1 MTTHAKPS
9 HPVAAQI
16 ENGAAE
22 DAAFPGV
29 PFDIAWFERCEKR
42 ELDHADGVTTC
53 LLREPVDGRYWL
65 ARHALNTSAIGCER
79 LKRELAVSAR
89 ISLPWGLPPV
99 ESVWGGERFVIVY
112 EAGAS
117 STLASSLDTRQL
129 GLEAFLAVA
138 AGAARALG
146 EAHSAGLCHGDL
158 KLSSIVLA
166 NAQADLEADAEACA
180 IRLTGFD
187 PAPPEA
193 YRERLSAQ
201 PYLAP
206 EVALNDAPA
215 DRKSADLYALGVA
228 LYALLTGELPIDAR
242 SAAGWYHARLAI
254 EPLHP
259 RRRRADVPEPLAEV
273 LLRLLAKDPRERYVT
288 AAAAYA
294 DLQRIRNSLCAPGG
308 EARVAVDAGAS
319 SHLLSLPGRLFGR
332 ATEKALLDDALARVA
347 ATGKTEVVLIS
358 GSGGCG
364 KSALVESLFNDV
376 QPLGSRFASGKADK
390 LRTTIPYAPV
400 VQIVRALTLALLGE
414 ADNLLESVRER
425 WTQRLEGQGRAIA
438 ELVPEVEHVIGPGA
452 PLADVAAPLAQARL
466 VRALLH
472 TFAALAQPGAP
483 LVIFFDDVQWAD
495 PASLAFL
502 RAFSSEP
509 PPNVLLL
516 CAHRESSVERPGP
529 HQWLRELD
537 ACKTM
542 RVTQVR
548 LQALSERDLAGLIG
562 ATLNEPAE
570 RVEPLARAVH
580 AKTAGNPFFS
590 RQLLRMLIDD
600 EVLGYSV
607 KAAAWTWDEASIAQ
621 RLYSDNVIDLLIRR
635 FDRFPQ
641 ESVKLVEWLACVG
654 MRCDVALLAQI
665 GGITPGDVHER
676 LRPFVDANLLAAQP
690 EAYAFLHDRVLES
703 AYARID
709 AQTKPHYH
717 ARIASVMI
725 DYWRASLPESA
736 FDIASQIE
744 RAPKEALDP
753 ETRVAYVRVL
763 ILAGKRARNAA
774 ALDQATEYAN
784 VALGMVDEQ
793 WWSNHYGLTY
803 GAQLLHCECLLA
815 QARLTDAQQRIDA
828 LLAHPLAILDR
839 AGVHRLKAVLQ
850 TVQSDYEGALSTAL
864 AGLALL
870 GVHLHRSP
878 TAEQMRAACE
888 SVQIA
893 LRGRAIASVRHLPP
907 CEDRRIQIVMGLLAT
922 LTSSFFVTDGLGIL
936 HLAKMVELTLEHGV
950 TPESPYGLAWFGVL
964 FAGMY
969 EAADEGL
976 AYGQAALTLVDQ
988 HGFEAQRVATL
999 VAIDQVSVWTRP
1011 LSFALE
1017 HARQARVLG
1026 RASGDIGMAC
1036 YACNHIVSDLI
1047 AMGENLSLVDE
1058 EVERGLEL
1066 TAIIQYRDIEAVL
1079 LAQRDFVHRLQRAKD
1094 STDRPEHTGAAV
1106 SQIARFFLYFYD
1118 GLAKLFAGA
1127 YCAARTRL
1135 DDARALAWT
1144 VPAHINVADCHW
1156 YGALAISRGQF
1167 TSHDSALFEL
1177 RTQRV
1182 QFARWAN
1189 QNGATFRN
1197 KLLLIDAEI
1206 ARLQGDAFGALVAYE
1221 KSAQAAEAAGFTHE
1235 QALAHEFAGEL
1246 CMAHALESSARHHLH
1261 QAAICYGRWGA
1272 ALPEERIR
1280 ERHPQLAS
1288 VATDEASPRNEV
1300 RQQPFVELGVEA
1312 AKAISGEAVTDR
1324 LVERLLTGITVYAGA
1339 QYGLLLLMHDDGP
1352 KIEALARV
1360 ESNHMAVTLRSV
1372 APDDEALPLAVLNS
1386 VVRTR
1391 KTLVFAEASVESP
1404 SLRARTSAGRTQ
1416 RSVLCMPLLRGG
1428 SLVGV
1433 VYLENNLAPGVFD
1446 PSRVAGLEVLAPQV
1460 AVSLETARLYER
1472 LVEESEHRLNAEV
1485 SLRYARDELART
1497 SHLTVM
1503 GSVAASIAHEVNQPL
1518 SAIATSVDASLRWL
1532 QRATPNLEEVA
1543 AGLDH
1548 IKRTSLRAVEIIRAL
1563 RALAKQAPAILAP
1576 LRMDDVVRDVLD
1588 LLQPEALAQQIR
1600 VVTQL
1605 EAGDAIVQADR
1616 VQLQQVVLNLF
1627 TNAVEA
1633 MSETVLETRTL
1644 AISTRVSEGKVV
1656 MSARDRGTGIPADVL
1671 ERIFDPLYTT
1681 KASGMGMGLAI
1692 CRSIVESHHGT
1703 LDAFNVEDGAE
1714 FVMTLPIAWHDVAP
1728 RRARSINIQD
1738 FPGYAR

>member
-9 HPVAAQI
+9 SSVAAQI
-16 ENGAAE
+16 GNGAAA

-42 ELDHADGVTTC
+42 ELDHADGVTTS
-53 LLREPVDGRYWL
+53 LLGETGDGRYWL
-65 ARHALNTSAIGCER
+65 ARHAPNTSAIGSER
-79 LKRELAVSAR
+79 LKRELAAGAR
-89 ISLPWGLPPV
+89 IRLPWGLPPV
-99 ESVWGGERFVIVY
+99 ATLWGGERIVVVY
-112 EAGAS
+112 EACAS
-117 STLASSLDTRQL
+117 STLASSLDPRQPS
-129 GLEAFLAVA
+129 LEAFLAVA

-158 KLSSIVLA
+158 KRSSIVIDKGRA
-166 NAQADLEADAEACA
+166 GVEADVATRA
-180 IRLTGFD
+180 ISLTGFD
-187 PAPPEA
+187 PAPPQA

-215 DRKSADLYALGVA
+215 DHKSADLYALGVA
-228 LYALLTGELPIDAR
+228 LYTLLTGELPIDAQ

-254 EPLHP
+254 EPVHP
-259 RRRRADVPEPLAEV
+259 RRRRADVPEPLSEV
-273 LLRLLAKDPRERYVT
+273 LLRLLAKDPRERYAT

-294 DLQRIRNSLCAPGG
+294 DLQRICDSLCAPGG
-308 EARVAVDAGAS
+308 EAPYAVDAGAS
-319 SHLLSLPGRLFGR
+319 SHLLSMSSRLFGR

-347 ATGKTEVVLIS
+347 ATGKTEIVLIS

-364 KSALVESLFNDV
+364 KSALAESLFNDV
-376 QPLGSRFASGKADK
+376 QQRGSRFASGKSDK
-390 LRTTIPYAPV
+390 LRTTIPYAPI
-400 VQIVRALTLALLGE
+400 VQIVRALTQALLGE
-414 ADNLLESVRER
+414 DDNLLASVRER

-438 ELVPEVEHVIGPGA
+438 ELVPEVEHIIGPGA

-483 LVIFFDDVQWAD
+483 LVLFFDDVQWAD

-502 RAFSSEP
+502 RAFSAEP
-509 PPNVLLL
+509 PSNVLLL
-516 CAHRESSVERPGP
+516 CAHREFSVDRPGQL
-529 HQWLRELD
+529 QWQRELD

-542 RVTQVR
+542 RVTPVR
-548 LQALSERDLAGLIG
+548 LHALSVRDLAALIG
-562 ATLNEPAE
+562 ATLSEAAE

-600 EVLGYSV
+600 EVLSYSV
-607 KAAAWTWDEASIAQ
+607 KAAAWMWDEASIAQ

-641 ESVKLVEWLACVG
+641 ESAKLVEWLACVG

-665 GGITPGDVHER
+665 SGMTPDEVHER

-690 EAYAFLHDRVLES
+690 DAYAFLHDRVLES

-725 DYWRASLPESA
+725 DYWRARLPEYA

-744 RAPKEALDP
+744 RAPKDALNS
-753 ETRVAYVRVL
+753 ETRMAYVRVL
-763 ILAGKRARNAA
+763 VLAGKRARNAA
-774 ALDQATEYAN
+774 ALDQATEYADA
-784 VALGMVDEQ
+784 ALGMVDDQ

-839 AGVHRLKAVLQ
+839 ADVHRLKAVLQ

-864 AGLALL
+864 TGLSLL

-893 LRGRAIASVRHLPP
+893 LRGRAIASVRHLPRS
-907 CEDRRIQIVMGLLAT
+907 EDRGNQVVMGLLAT

-976 AYGQAALTLVDQ
+976 AYGQAALALVDQ

-1017 HARQARVLG
+1017 HVRQARVLG

-1079 LAQRDFVHRLQRAKD
+1079 LAQRDFVHQLQRGNN
-1094 STDRPEHTGAAV
+1094 STDRPEQTGTAV

-1118 GLAKLFAGA
+1118 GLAKVFAGD
-1127 YCAARTRL
+1127 YSAARTRL
-1135 DDARALAWT
+1135 DNASALAWT
-1144 VPAHINVADCHW
+1144 VPAHINVADCHL
-1156 YGALAISRGQF
+1156 YGAIAISRGQY

-1177 RTQRV
+1177 RTQRG

-1221 KSAQAAEAAGFTHE
+1221 QSAQAAEAAGFMHE

-1246 CMAHALESSARHHLH
+1246 CMTHALESSARHHLR
-1261 QAAICYGRWGA
+1261 QAAICYRRWGA
-1272 ALPEERIR
+1272 AFAEERIH
-1280 ERHPQLAS
+1280 ERQPQLAS
-1288 VATDEASPRNEV
+1288 QAADEASPRNAA
-1300 RQQPFVELGVEA
+1300 RQQPFVDLGVEA

-1324 LVERLLTGITVYAGA
+1324 LVEKLLTGITMYAGA

-1352 KIEALARV
+1352 KIEASARV
-1360 ESNHMAVTLRSV
+1360 ESNHVVVTLSGV
-1372 APDDEALPLAVLNS
+1372 APDDDALPLAVLNS

-1391 KTLVFAEASVESP
+1391 KTLVFAEASIESP
-1404 SLRARTSAGRTQ
+1404 SLRARTSAGRMQ

-1446 PSRVAGLEVLAPQV
+1446 PNRVADLEVLAPQV
-1460 AVSLETARLYER
+1460 AVSLETARLYEK

-1485 SLRYARDELART
+1485 SLRSARDELART

-1503 GSVAASIAHEVNQPL
+1503 GNVAASIAHEVNQPL
-1518 SAIATSVDASLRWL
+1518 SAITTSVDASLRWL

-1543 AGLDH
+1543 AGLAH

-1588 LLQPEALAQQIR
+1588 LLHPEAEAQQIS
-1600 VVTQL
+1600 VATQL

-1616 VQLQQVVLNLF
+1616 IQLQQVVLNLF

-1633 MSETVLETRTL
+1633 MSETALETRTL
-1644 AISTRVSEGKVV
+1644 AITTRVSEGKVV
-1656 MSARDRGTGIPADVL
+1656 MSVRDRGTGIPADVL

-1681 KASGMGMGLAI
+1681 KSSGMGMGLAI

-1703 LDAFNVEDGAE
+1703 LDAFNVQDGAE
-1714 FVMTLPIAWHDVAP
+1714 FVMTLPAA
-1728 RRARSINIQD
+1728 
-1738 FPGYAR
+1738 

>member
-1 MTTHAKPS
+1 MTTHAKHS
-9 HPVAAQI
+9 SSVAAQI
-16 ENGAAE
+16 ENGAAA

-29 PFDIAWFERCEKR
+29 QFDIAWFERCEKR
-42 ELDHADGVTTC
+42 ELDHADGVTTS
-53 LLREPVDGRYWL
+53 LLREPGEGRYWL
-65 ARHALNTSAIGCER
+65 ARHAPSTSAIGSER
-79 LKRELAVSAR
+79 LKRELAISAR
-89 ISLPWGLPPV
+89 IGPPWGLPPV
-99 ESVWGGERFVIVY
+99 ESIWGGERLIIVY
-112 EAGAS
+112 EACAG
-117 STLASSLDTRQL
+117 STLASSLDSRQL
-129 GLEAFLAVA
+129 SLEAFLAVA

-146 EAHSAGLCHGDL
+146 ATHSARLCHGDL
-158 KLSSIVLA
+158 KLSSILLA
-166 NAQADLEADAEACA
+166 KAQAGIEADAETRA
-180 IRLTGFD
+180 IRLIGFD

-193 YRERLSAQ
+193 YRDRLSRQ

-206 EVALNDAPA
+206 EVVLDDAPV
-215 DRKSADLYALGVA
+215 DHKSADLYALGVA
-228 LYALLTGELPIDAR
+228 LYTLLTGELPIDAQ
-242 SAAGWYHARLAI
+242 SSAGWYHARLAI
-254 EPLHP
+254 EPPHP

-273 LLRLLAKDPRERYVT
+273 LLKLLAKDPNERYAT
-288 AAAAYA
+288 AAAAYG
-294 DLQRIRNSLCAPGG
+294 DLQRIRESLCAPGG
-308 EARVAVDAGAS
+308 EARFALDTGAS
-319 SHLLSLPGRLFGR
+319 SRLLSVPGRLFGR
-332 ATEKALLDDALARVA
+332 TAEKALLDDALARVA
-347 ATGKTEVVLIS
+347 ATGKTEIVLIS

-364 KSALVESLFNDV
+364 KSAIVESLFNDV
-376 QPLGSRFASGKADK
+376 QRLGSRFASGKADK
-390 LRTTIPYAPV
+390 LRTTIPYAPI

-414 ADNLLESVRER
+414 ADSLLASVRER
-425 WTQRLEGQGRAIA
+425 WIQRLEGQGRAIA
-438 ELVPEVEHVIGPGA
+438 ELVPEVEHIIGHGV
-452 PLADVAAPLAQARL
+452 PLADVPAPLAQARL

-483 LVIFFDDVQWAD
+483 LVIFFDDVQWTD

-502 RAFSSEP
+502 RAFSSQP
-509 PPNVLLL
+509 PSNVLLL
-516 CAHRESSVERPGP
+516 CAHRDFSVDRPG
-529 HQWLRELD
+529 HLQWQREFD
-537 ACKTM
+537 ACRTM

-548 LQALSERDLAGLIG
+548 LQPLSVRDLAGLIG
-562 ATLNEPAE
+562 ATLGEPAE
-570 RVEPLARAVH
+570 RVEPLAGAVH
-580 AKTAGNPFFS
+580 AKTGGNPFFS

-600 EVLGYSV
+600 EVLRYSV
-607 KAAAWTWDEASIAQ
+607 KAAAWTWDEASIAR
-621 RLYSDNVIDLLIRR
+621 RLYSDSVIDLLIRR

-641 ESVKLVEWLACVG
+641 GSAKLVEWLACVG
-654 MRCDVALLAQI
+654 IRCDVALLAQI
-665 GGITPGDVHER
+665 AGITPDEVHER
-676 LRPFVDANLLAAQP
+676 LRPFVDANLLSVQP

-709 AQTKPHYH
+709 PQTKPRFH

-725 DYWRASLPESA
+725 DYWRARLPEYA
-736 FDIASQIE
+736 FDIATQIE
-744 RAPKEALDP
+744 RAPKETLGL

-763 ILAGKRARNAA
+763 IMAGKRARNAA

-784 VALGMVDEQ
+784 AALGMVDEK
-793 WWSNHYGLTY
+793 WWSNHYALTY

-815 QARLTDAQQRIDA
+815 QARLTDAQQRLDA

-839 AGVHRLKAVLQ
+839 ADVHRLNAVLQ

-870 GVHLHRSP
+870 GVDLYRSP

-888 SVQIA
+888 SVQLA

-907 CEDRRIQIVMGLLAT
+907 CEDRRIHVVMGLLAT

-950 TPESPYGLAWFGVL
+950 TPESPSGLAWFGVL
-964 FAGMY
+964 FAGLY

-976 AYGQAALTLVDQ
+976 AYGQAALALVDQ

-1017 HARQARVLG
+1017 HAQQARVLG

-1066 TAIIQYRDIEAVL
+1066 TAIVQYRDIEAVL
-1079 LAQRDFVHRLQRAKD
+1079 LAQRDFVRQLQRGKN
-1094 STDRPEHTGAAV
+1094 STDRPDQTGSEV

-1118 GLAKLFAGA
+1118 GLAKLFAGD
-1127 YCAARTRL
+1127 YSAARARL
-1135 DDARALAWT
+1135 DNASALAWT
-1144 VPAHINVADCHW
+1144 VPAHINVADCRW
-1156 YGALAISRGQF
+1156 YGALAVSRGQYA
-1167 TSHDSALFEL
+1167 SNDSALFEL
-1177 RTQRV
+1177 RSQRV
-1182 QFARWAN
+1182 QFARWAH

-1221 KSAQAAEAAGFTHE
+1221 QSAQAAGAAGFVHE

-1246 CMAHALESSARHHLH
+1246 CMTHALESSARHHLRH
-1261 QAAICYGRWGA
+1261 AAICYRRWGA
-1272 ALPEERIR
+1272 AFAEKRIH
-1280 ERHPQLAS
+1280 ERHPLVAS
-1288 VATDEASPRNEV
+1288 MASDDASPRNAA
-1300 RQQPFVELGVEA
+1300 RQQPFVDLGVEA

-1324 LVERLLTGITVYAGA
+1324 LVEKLLTSITVYAGA
-1339 QYGLLLLMHDDGP
+1339 QYGLLLIMHDDGP

-1360 ESNHMAVTLRSV
+1360 EADRMVVTLSGV
-1372 APDDEALPLAVLNS
+1372 APDGDALPLAVLNS

-1404 SLRARTSAGRTQ
+1404 SLRTRTSVGRTQ

-1446 PSRVAGLEVLAPQV
+1446 QNRVADLEVLAPQV

-1485 SLRYARDELART
+1485 SLRSARDELART

-1503 GSVAASIAHEVNQPL
+1503 GNVAASIAHEVNQPL

-1543 AGLDH
+1543 AGLFH
-1548 IKRTSLRAVEIIRAL
+1548 IKRTSLRALEIVRAL

-1588 LLQPEALAQQIR
+1588 LLHPEAAAQQVK

-1605 EAGDAIVQADR
+1605 EAGDAMVQADR
-1616 VQLQQVVLNLF
+1616 IQLQQVVLNLF

-1633 MSETVLETRTL
+1633 MSETAPETRAL
-1644 AISTRVSEGKVV
+1644 AIATRVSVGKVV
-1656 MSARDRGTGIPADVL
+1656 MSVRDRGTGIPADVL
-1671 ERIFDPLYTT
+1671 ELIFDPLYTT
-1681 KASGMGMGLAI
+1681 KSSGMGMGLAI
-1692 CRSIVESHHGT
+1692 CRTIVESHHGT
-1703 LDAFNVEDGAE
+1703 LDAFNVQDGAE
-1714 FVMTLPIAWHDVAP
+1714 FVMTLPVA
-1728 RRARSINIQD
+1728 
-1738 FPGYAR
+1738 

>member
-9 HPVAAQI
+9 SSVAAQI
-16 ENGAAE
+16 ETGAAA
-22 DAAFPGV
+22 DAAFPGA
-29 PFDIAWFERCEKR
+29 PFDIAWFERCDKR
-42 ELDHADGVTTC
+42 ELDHTDGITTC
-53 LLREPVDGRYWL
+53 LLHDPSDGEYWL
-65 ARHALNTSAIGCER
+65 ARHTLNTSAIGVER

-89 ISLPWGLPPV
+89 ICLPWGLPPV
-99 ESVWGGERFVIVY
+99 ATIWGGERFIIVY
-112 EAGAS
+112 EACAS
-117 STLASSLDTRQL
+117 STLASSLDPRQL
-129 GLEAFLAVA
+129 SLEAFLDLA
-138 AGAARALG
+138 ASAARALG

-158 KLSSIVLA
+158 KRSCIVLA
-166 NAQADLEADAEACA
+166 KAPLCIEADTQTRA
-180 IRLTGFD
+180 ISLIGFD
-187 PAPPEA
+187 PAPPKA
-193 YRERLSAQ
+193 YRDRLSAQ
-201 PYLAP
+201 SYLAP
-206 EVALNDAPA
+206 EVALGDAPA
-215 DRKSADLYALGVA
+215 DHKSADLYALGVA
-228 LYALLTGELPIDAR
+228 LYTLLTGELPIDAQ

-254 EPLHP
+254 VPLHP
-259 RRRRADVPEPLAEV
+259 RRRRADVPAPLAEV
-273 LLRLLAKDPRERYVT
+273 LLRLLAKDPNERYAT
-288 AAAAYA
+288 AAAASG
-294 DLQRIRNSLCAPGG
+294 DLQRIRDSLGAPGG
-308 EARVAVDAGAS
+308 EARFTADAGAS
-319 SHLLSLPGRLFGR
+319 AHLLSRSNRLFGR
-332 ATEKALLDDALARVA
+332 ATEKALLDDALARAA
-347 ATGKTEVVLIS
+347 ATGKTEIVLIS

-376 QPLGSRFASGKADK
+376 QRLGSRFASGKADK
-390 LRTTIPYAPV
+390 LHTTIPYAPV

-414 ADNLLESVRER
+414 ANNLLASARER
-425 WTQRLEGQGRAIA
+425 WTRRLEGQGRAIA
-438 ELVPEVEHVIGPGA
+438 ELVPEVEHIIGPGA

-509 PPNVLLL
+509 PSNVLLL
-516 CAHRESSVERPGP
+516 CAHREFSVERPGLL
-529 HQWLRELD
+529 QWQRELD

-542 RVTQVR
+542 RVTQIR
-548 LQALSERDLAGLIG
+548 LQALSVRDLAGLIG
-562 ATLNEPAE
+562 STLNEATE

-600 EVLGYSV
+600 EVLSYSV
-607 KAAAWTWDEASIAQ
+607 KAAAWTWDESSIAQ
-621 RLYSDNVIDLLIRR
+621 RLYSDNVIDLLIRS
-635 FDRFPQ
+635 FDRFPP
-641 ESVKLVEWLACVG
+641 ESAKLVEWLACVG

-665 GGITPGDVHER
+665 GGMAPREVHER

-709 AQTKPHYH
+709 PQTKPLYH

-725 DYWRASLPESA
+725 DYWHARVHEYA

-753 ETRVAYVRVL
+753 DTRVAYVRVL

-784 VALGMVDEQ
+784 AALGMVDDE

-815 QARLTDAQQRIDA
+815 QARLADAQQGIDA

-839 AGVHRLKAVLQ
+839 ADVHRLKAVLQ

-864 AGLALL
+864 AGLSLL

-907 CEDRRIQIVMGLLAT
+907 CEDPRIQTVMGLLAT
-922 LTSSFFVTDGLGIL
+922 LTSSFFVTDGVGIL

-969 EAADEGL
+969 EAADKGL
-976 AYGQAALTLVDQ
+976 AYGQAALALVDQ

-999 VAIDQVSVWTRP
+999 VALDQVSVWTRP

-1066 TAIIQYRDIEAVL
+1066 TAIVQYRDIEAVL
-1079 LAQRDFVHRLQRAKD
+1079 LAQRDFVHQLQRAKD

-1106 SQIARFFLYFYD
+1106 SQIARFFQYFYD
-1118 GLAKLFAGA
+1118 GLAKLFAGE
-1127 YCAARTRL
+1127 YSAARIRL
-1135 DDARALAWT
+1135 DNARALAWT
-1144 VPAHINVADCHW
+1144 VPAHINVADCCW
-1156 YGALAISRGQF
+1156 CGAIAISRGEYS
-1167 TSHDSALFEL
+1167 SHDSVLFEL
-1177 RTQRV
+1177 RTQRG
-1182 QFARWAN
+1182 QFARWAHR
-1189 QNGATFRN
+1189 NGATFRN

-1206 ARLQGDAFGALVAYE
+1206 ARLEGDAFGALVAYE
-1221 KSAQAAEAAGFTHE
+1221 QSAQAAEAAGFVHE

-1246 CMAHALESSARHHLH
+1246 CMTHALESSARHHLR
-1261 QAAICYGRWGA
+1261 QAAICYRRWGA
-1272 ALPEERIR
+1272 ALPEERIH

-1288 VATDEASPRNEV
+1288 LASDEASPRNAA
-1300 RQQPFVELGVEA
+1300 RQQPFVDLGVEA

-1360 ESNHMAVTLRSV
+1360 ESNHVVATSSGV
-1372 APDDEALPLAVLNS
+1372 APDDDALPLAVLNN
-1386 VVRTR
+1386 VVRTH

-1404 SLRARTSAGRTQ
+1404 SLRARSSTGRTQ

-1433 VYLENNLAPGVFD
+1433 IYLENNLAPGVFD
-1446 PSRVAGLEVLAPQV
+1446 QNRVADLEVLAPQV

-1472 LVEESEHRLNAEV
+1472 LVEESKHRLSAEV
-1485 SLRYARDELART
+1485 SLRSARDELART

-1503 GSVAASIAHEVNQPL
+1503 GNVAASIAHEVNQPL
-1518 SAIATSVDASLRWL
+1518 AAITTSVDASQRWL

-1543 AGLDH
+1543 AGLEH

-1588 LLQPEALAQQIR
+1588 LLQPEAVAQQIS
-1600 VVTQL
+1600 VATQL
-1605 EAGDAIVQADR
+1605 ETGDAIVHADR
-1616 VQLQQVVLNLF
+1616 IQLQQVVLNLF

-1633 MSETVLETRTL
+1633 MSETAPETRTL
-1644 AISTRVSEGKVV
+1644 AIATRLDQGKLV
-1656 MSARDRGTGIPADVL
+1656 MSVRDRGTGIPTDVL

-1681 KASGMGMGLAI
+1681 KSSGMGMGLAI

-1703 LDAFNVEDGAE
+1703 LDAFNVQDGAE
-1714 FVMTLPIAWHDVAP
+1714 FVMTLPVNGA
-1728 RRARSINIQD
+1728 
-1738 FPGYAR
+1738 